1 VVFRGRQTARIDD
14 KGRLKIPAEFR
25 ALIEQQYGARL
36 FVTSLTGQYVRLY
49 PMPVWEG
56 VEAKL
61 AAMPSTHP
69 ARVKFLDLAN
79 FFGQSAEIDAQGRV
93 LIHPA
98 LRLEAAMNGD
108 VDVIGLLTYLD
119 IWNHARYD
127 TRVRDNPLT
136 ADDLSAL
143 SAAGI

>member
-14 KGRLKIPAEFR
+14 KGRLKVPAEFR
-25 ALIEQQYGARL
+25 ALIEQQYGTTL
-36 FVTSLTGQYVRLY
+36 FVTSLTGEYVRLY

-69 ARVKFLDLAN
+69 ARIKFLDIAN
-79 FFGQSAEIDAQGRV
+79 YFGQTAELDNQGRV
-93 LIHPA
+93 LIHGA
-98 LRLEAAMNGD
+98 LREEATMVGE

-119 IWNHARYD
+119 VWNHTRYD
-127 TRVRDNPLT
+127 ARVRSNLLST
-136 ADDLSAL
+136 DDLAAL
-143 SAAGI
+143 AAAGI